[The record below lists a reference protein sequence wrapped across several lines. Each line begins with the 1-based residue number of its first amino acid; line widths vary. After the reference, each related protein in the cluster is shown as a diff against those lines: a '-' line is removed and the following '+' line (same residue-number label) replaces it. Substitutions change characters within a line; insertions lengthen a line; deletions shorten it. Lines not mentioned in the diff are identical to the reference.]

1 MRYEKVSDGCVCQMK
16 LLMHVH
22 SMHFNFFLSGLDSP
36 SRTQPQYNRHLNVLT
51 VTHNSCAWSAWAW
64 GPWASARRL
73 AMMLHFYSLHCR
85 LQIASPTTKT
95 ATARAV
101 GRRGGNE
108 LHVGVRFKK
117 RLEAMR
123 IQSIELPIA
132 IHVNGPAL

>member
-1 MRYEKVSDGCVCQMK
+1 MRN
-16 LLMHVH
+16 L
-22 SMHFNFFLSGLDSP
+22 
-36 SRTQPQYNRHLNVLT
+36 LNVLT
-51 VTHNSCAWSAWAW
+51 VTHNSCAWPAWAW
-64 GPWASARRL
+64 GPWASAARRL

-95 ATARAV
+95 ATARALLAV
-101 GRRGGNE
+101 AGNE

-132 IHVNGPAL
+132 ITNDGLRFR